1 MWGRRFEASV
11 SDDIGRML
19 NMSAEVFDL
28 VSDNV
33 KMAIDGVFKKTP
45 EDVNQLD
52 KYLSEKLRRDVS
64 VTGFYDLEV
73 VKMIHLLDV
82 KFQLLWSKILI
93 STGRLTKKI

>member
-1 MWGRRFEASV
+1 MKKRSEVWGRRFEASV
-11 SDDIGRML
+11 TDDIGRML

-28 VSDNV
+28 ISDGV
-33 KMAIDGVFKKTP
+33 KMSIDGIFKKTP

-52 KYLSEKLRRDVS
+52 KYISEKLRRDVS

-82 KFQLLWSKILI
+82 KF
-93 STGRLTKKI
+93 